1 MAKSKRIIMKE
12 LEYNKN
18 IIKDLGLTEMQ
29 VLNIVSRWY
38 TNGMMPDIIQ
48 NENGF
53 ELDEIVD
60 NRFWD
65 LFDEEK
71 LIRDILWDINNP
83 YKPLK

>member
-48 NENGF
+48 NGNGC
-53 ELDEIVD
+53 ELDEIAD
-60 NRFWD
+60 D
-65 LFDEEK
+65 LFFDKFDEEK
-71 LIRDILWDINNP
+71 LIRDIIWDINNP

>member
-71 LIRDILWDINNP
+71 LIRDIIWDINNP

>member
-1 MAKSKRIIMKE
+1 MKE

-71 LIRDILWDINNP
+71 LIKDILWDINN
-83 YKPLK
+83 

>member
-1 MAKSKRIIMKE
+1 MKE